1 MAKNYSQEQ
10 IDAWRKQVGF
20 RTTSSVIEEER
31 KAREGINSKQ
41 ITMAEAE
48 QLADGSGAG
57 GSSVEDRQLRVLEQI
72 ERNTRNNG
80 RIG

>member
-10 IDAWRKQVGF
+10 IDAWRKQAGF

-48 QLADGSGAG
+48 QLAAGSGGG
-57 GSSVEDRQLRVLEQI
+57 GSSIGDRQLRVLEQI